1 MKKILSLI
9 VGCMIIVPS
18 FSYTTLESSVADYLA
33 QKNIIQDH
41 RSEVSKYRLND
52 KISRQ
57 EVVALAMKISG
68 ITANGSCQGYFAD
81 V

>member
-9 VGCMIIVPS
+9 LGCMMTFPS
-18 FSYTTLESSVADYLA
+18 FSYTTLESSIADYLA

-68 ITANGSCQGYFAD
+68 ITADGSCRGYFAD